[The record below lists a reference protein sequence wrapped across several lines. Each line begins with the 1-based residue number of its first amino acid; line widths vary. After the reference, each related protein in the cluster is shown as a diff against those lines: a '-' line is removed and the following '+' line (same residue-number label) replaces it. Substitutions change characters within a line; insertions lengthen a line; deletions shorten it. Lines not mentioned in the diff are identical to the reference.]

1 VQRALGLLGY
11 SYANTFQDVRNCLAL
26 ALYVTCMH
34 ALKYTETT
42 ERDGGVVRQ
51 LTQFLYKTHT
61 HMQIYDTLAS
71 EA

>member
-1 VQRALGLLGY
+1 
-11 SYANTFQDVRNCLAL
+11 
-26 ALYVTCMH
+26 MH

-51 LTQFLYKTHT
+51 LTQSLYKTHT